1 MTQLNLL
8 PDVKL
13 AYLRATRN
21 KRLIMGVSL
30 LVIIASV
37 AILLLLGSV
46 VYVFQKKN
54 MNDLNRDITS
64 YNKTL
69 TDTKD
74 LDKVLTVQ
82 NQLSALTGL
91 HEDKAAASRLFG
103 YLTQVTP
110 SAASISQMETDFA
123 NSSMTIDGYASSL
136 DVANT
141 YIDTLKFTTFQVVGQ
156 ETSGEGNKA
165 FSNVVMS
172 QFARDS
178 EGAKY
183 TITLNYDPTI
193 FNGASEVKLTVP
205 KIISTRSS
213 TDKPTDLF
221 QTNNAGGQR

>member
-13 AYLRATRN
+13 AYLRTTRN
-21 KRLIMGVSL
+21 KRLVMGASL
-30 LVIIASV
+30 LVIAASV
-37 AILLLLGSV
+37 TVLLLLGSV

-54 MNDLNRDITS
+54 ISDLNHDITS

-69 TDTKD
+69 KDTKD

-82 NQLSALTGL
+82 SQLSALTTL
-91 HEDKAAASRLFG
+91 HESKPVASRLFS
-103 YLTQVTP
+103 YLQQVTP
-110 SAASISQMETDFA
+110 SAASISQLDTDFDA
-123 NSSMTIDGYASSL
+123 STMTITGSADSL

-141 YIDTLKFTTFQVVGQ
+141 YIDTLKFTTYQMAGATDS
-156 ETSGEGNKA
+156 TSTKA

-172 QFARDS
+172 QFSRDS

-183 TITLNYDPTI
+183 TITLSYDPNI
-193 FNGASEVKLTVP
+193 FNVANDIKLTIP

-221 QTNNAGGQR
+221 QTNGAGGRQ